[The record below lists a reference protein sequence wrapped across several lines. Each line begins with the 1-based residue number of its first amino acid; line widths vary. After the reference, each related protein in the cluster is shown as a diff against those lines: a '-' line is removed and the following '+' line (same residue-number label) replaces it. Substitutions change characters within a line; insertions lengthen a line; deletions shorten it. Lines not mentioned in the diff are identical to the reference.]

1 MSLRGEYSILP
12 TGYILKNIYM
22 KKGFYDEADKWKRM
36 VTTNVI
42 RRKGQF
48 LIRRYIRTA
57 IKYTS
62 TKNKSA
68 IFNMMKG
75 SIKHAVKQRY

>member
-1 MSLRGEYSILP
+1 
-12 TGYILKNIYM
+12 M
-22 KKGFYDEADKWKRM
+22 KKGFYDEDDKWKRM

-68 IFNMMKG
+68 IFNIMKG
-75 SIKHAVKQRY
+75 SIKHAVKQRYYENKN